1 MEYIN
6 TEKAPKAIGPYSQAV
21 KIDNMLFVSG
31 QIPIDPISNEIVRE
45 NIKTEVELVLKNLL
59 SIVHEAGFSLED
71 IAKVTI
77 YLKNMNNFEAV
88 NEIYEKYFHS
98 HKPARAVVEVSK
110 LPKDVSVEIEAIC
123 IKKK

>member
-21 KIDNMLFVSG
+21 KVDNMLFVSG
-31 QIPIDPISNEIVRE
+31 QIPIDPIYNEIVRE
-45 NIKTEVELVLKNLL
+45 NIKAEVELVLKNLL

-110 LPKDVSVEIEAIC
+110 LHKDVSVEIEAIC

>member
-21 KIDNMLFVSG
+21 KVDNMLFVSG

-45 NIKTEVELVLKNLL
+45 NIKAEVELVLKNLL